1 MWAARSWRSTRGLST
16 RRREAP
22 PSPRPPPPPG
32 TTPLVI
38 PQIQVESLLLFSLL
52 SSICLTC
59 SLSLGYHL
67 SLLSL
72 SRSLSECV
80 PRSCVIFSVQPWS
93 NFGVWCTCEWAKI
106 EILRSERI
114 FTLTEIFLWNY
125 FVTEDYRTNIF
136 AWWTTW
142 LWIYTNTTG
151 VHGEE
156 VVVALLHHSHVKSE
170 LLGLYTKNIYHI
182 YHIYHYDQYTMT
194 FRHVSV

>member
-59 SLSLGYHL
+59 SLSWISSL
-67 SLLSL
+67 SSLSL
-72 SRSLSECV
+72 SLSFWACSEKLCDILCATLV
-80 PRSCVIFSVQPWS
+80 KFWCLVH
-93 NFGVWCTCEWAKI
+93 VWMRKYRNTSQWTNWT
-106 EILRSERI
+106 
-114 FTLTEIFLWNY
+114 FTLTEICLWNY

-156 VVVALLHHSHVKSE
+156 VVVALLHHSHVNQN
-170 LLGLYTKNIYHI
+170 YW
-182 YHIYHYDQYTMT
+182 D
-194 FRHVSV
+194 